1 MSFDIAMAE
10 FAALDTA
17 DLVRPWTWRDKKT
30 DVRYALYR
38 TLEEAQEAVTR
49 ASAGAH
55 PESRRILALAQRVF
69 GDLRGLV
76 VGVPAQVLE
85 RQPAAGE
92 WSVMHVLRHVQ
103 VVEERYMLQTAYA
116 VDRSDADPIRI
127 PDGGMPKI
135 DALDTSGD
143 GAAVLSRIAAAREAT
158 NRRLGDVPPAAMT
171 RPTIWAQWELD
182 VRFRL
187 HRFASHIAE
196 HTVQCEKTLAAL
208 AWPETEGRR
217 VVRQI
222 WSLVGEL
229 EGLGAAKE
237 LAALAAAVEERRGSV
252 KA

>member
-1 MSFDIAMAE
+1 
-10 FAALDTA
+10 
-17 DLVRPWTWRDKKT
+17 
-30 DVRYALYR
+30 
-38 TLEEAQEAVTR
+38 
-49 ASAGAH
+49 
-55 PESRRILALAQRVF
+55 
-69 GDLRGLV
+69 
-76 VGVPAQVLE
+76 
-85 RQPAAGE
+85 
-92 WSVMHVLRHVQ
+92 
-103 VVEERYMLQTAYA
+103 
-116 VDRSDADPIRI
+116 
-127 PDGGMPKI
+127 
-135 DALDTSGD
+135 
-143 GAAVLSRIAAAREAT
+143 
-158 NRRLGDVPPAAMT
+158 MT